1 MLALAKIGALILV
14 SKVVECTSYN
24 QCNGNKQN
32 LSIPK
37 GYDKDVPNAFESGN
51 ATQVRIKYGIKQL
64 RKVIETR

>member
-14 SKVVECTSYN
+14 SKVVECTSYK

-32 LSIPK
+32 LSTPK
-37 GYDKDVPNAFESGN
+37 GYDMDVPDAFESGN